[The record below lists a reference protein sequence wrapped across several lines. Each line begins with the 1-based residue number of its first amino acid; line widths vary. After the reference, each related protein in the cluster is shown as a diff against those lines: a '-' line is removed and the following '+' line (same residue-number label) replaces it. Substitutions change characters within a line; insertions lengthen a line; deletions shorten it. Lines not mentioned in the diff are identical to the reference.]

1 MKKIFCFSFMF
12 VMAVVMFSCSDD
24 EFVNETNEVKVTGSL
39 SQSSSRTVYTEGT
52 SSVSVTWES
61 GDIIGLISPDQS
73 TVFQYA
79 ASSSG
84 STTDFESVNSLIA
97 NNEGDDFYAWY
108 PYSAS
113 TSNTYPNAAIPDIT
127 NQSYTSDIP
136 NDLDFIIA
144 EGEIADNTLSLSFSH
159 MFSFLKITIDSSL
172 LDGCQGFVITGDKSI
187 SYTDAVYDFSNESIS
202 GTSSS
207 NIYYNIDEATLSEEE
222 ITCYVAFDTSNGVSE
237 INVYKYEQDGTYSD
251 LIVTKESSSSG
262 FTSGCVYTMSIE
274 AQYINVD
281 KESVEVS
288 VDGGEF
294 SFTVT
299 SNIEY
304 EVSSNVDWITIVSE
318 TSGTYTFSVE
328 ATSSTGTRSG
338 TVTITGEGITKEVT
352 ITQEAA
358 YIEVSESA
366 VEVSATGETV
376 NLTISANVEYTVSAN
391 VDWITLYNDS
401 GTLSITVAAT
411 ESTSERSGTVT
422 ISGSGISVEVA
433 VTQEGAYITV
443 STTEFSLDFN
453 GGTISFTVKSNVD
466 YTVSTTADWISQT
479 SKTTSSG
486 TTTFK
491 YSVDVNESTATRT
504 ATITVSWGSVITKT
518 ITVSQTGAVST
529 DTGGIDDLIVEEW

>member
-12 VMAVVMFSCSDD
+12 VMAVAMFSCSDD
-24 EFVNETNEVKVTGSL
+24 ESVNETNEVRVTGSL
-39 SQSSSRTVYTEGT
+39 SQSSSRTAYTEGT
-52 SSVSVTWES
+52 SSVSVTWEA
-61 GDIIGLISPDQS
+61 GDIIGLISSDQS

-97 NNEGDDFYAWY
+97 NDEGDDFYAWY

-113 TSNTYPNAAIPDIT
+113 TSNTYPYAAMPDIT

-187 SYTDAVYDFSNESIS
+187 SYTGAVYDFSNESIS

-207 NIYYNIDEATLSEEE
+207 NIYYTIDEATLSEEE
-222 ITCYVAFDTSNGVSE
+222 IICYVAFDTSNGVSE

-318 TSGTYTFSVE
+318 TNGTYTFSVE
-328 ATSSTGTRSG
+328 ATTSTGTRTG

-352 ITQEAA
+352 I
-358 YIEVSESA
+358 
-366 VEVSATGETV
+366 
-376 NLTISANVEYTVSAN
+376 
-391 VDWITLYNDS
+391 
-401 GTLSITVAAT
+401 
-411 ESTSERSGTVT
+411 
-422 ISGSGISVEVA
+422 
-433 VTQEGAYITV
+433 TQEGAYITV

-453 GGTISFTVKSNVD
+453 GGTISFTVESNVD
-466 YTVSTTADWISQT
+466 YTASTTADWISQT